1 MKNILFIFLGMNLI
15 CAFLPSAIS
24 SQTISEAIESSHE
37 NAGTLSE
44 TAAET
49 DSAVIPNDENAAIT
63 GKDNL
68 FAVQTGYFLSE
79 SNANRQMEQ
88 LKSQGL
94 DPYIF
99 KSTNSKGKD
108 VFSVRLGKYD
118 TYKDATKALTG
129 FQENITTPMIVTRYD
144 SMQPGNAARSTDAA
158 VIPSPDMPQD
168 ETAPVSGAADP
179 IEKNT
184 EASSTGTTAPEPQPA
199 VPAKPLTMTEMQQ
212 KIQQLEQSMQRL
224 KGEADIRSQLQ
235 ITEEEAAAEG
245 EDILEAAGQEYTL
258 TQAGTIKFSYGLG
271 YSYSGYDAIR
281 ESTRVEDVADHTI
294 SNSFGMS
301 YGLKDNLSLGTSI
314 PFIYAYHKVGTID
327 SMEAT
332 DLGDL
337 SLSWQFQPIKS
348 SADLP
353 SIILNGSFGIPV
365 GRNPYDIQPGTE
377 LSTSSGIYDA
387 NFGVSLSQVTDPVVA
402 FSSFS
407 VSYPFATQSI
417 DQKRAEGVLDEVDP
431 GMGLGAAV
439 GMGYALSYK
448 LNMNMSFSYSYS
460 FSTTYKY
467 QNAPDAKSGNSTG
480 ASISIGTGYKFS
492 KNQNLNF
499 NIGIPLTSTRSFSLS
514 FSTPIDFVL

>member
-1 MKNILFIFLGMNLI
+1 MKNILLIFLGMNLI
-15 CAFLPSAIS
+15 CASLPSAITA
-24 SQTISEAIESSHE
+24 QTISEAIESSHATE
-37 NAGTLSE
+37 ETTQETVDPSE
-44 TAAET
+44 SI
-49 DSAVIPNDENAAIT
+49 SAPADTQAPIPDD
-63 GKDNL
+63 DNF

-79 SNANRQMEQ
+79 SNANRQVEQ
-88 LKSQGL
+88 LKAQGQ

-99 KSTNSKGKD
+99 KSTNSKGKE
-108 VFSVRLGKYD
+108 VFSVRLGKYES
-118 TYKDATKALTG
+118 YNEALRSLTD
-129 FQENITTPMIVTRYD
+129 FQKTISTPMIVTRYD
-144 SMQPGNAARSTDAA
+144 SMQSGEAAQSAVPSAIVTPNQPQTDATIA
-158 VIPSPDMPQD
+158 SAATG
-168 ETAPVSGAADP
+168 ETQAPLA
-179 IEKNT
+179 
-184 EASSTGTTAPEPQPA
+184 EPAPA
-199 VPAKPLTMTEMQQ
+199 VPDKPLSMTEMQQ
-212 KIQQLEQSMQRL
+212 KIQQLEQSMQKL
-224 KGEADIRSQLQ
+224 KGETDIRSQLQ
-235 ITEEEAAAEG
+235 ITEEEAAAEE

-258 TQAGTIKFSYGLG
+258 TQAGIIKFSYGLS

-281 ESTRVEDVADHTI
+281 ESTRVEDVANHTI

-301 YGLKDNLSLGTSI
+301 YGLKDNFTLGTSI

-327 SMEAT
+327 SMDAT

-337 SLSWQFQPIKS
+337 SMSWQFQPIKS

-353 SIILNGSFGIPV
+353 SIIVNGSFGIPV

-387 NFGVSLSQVTDPVVA
+387 NLGISLSQVTDPVVV

-448 LNMNMSFSYSYS
+448 LNLNMSFSYSYS

-467 QNAPDAKSGNSTG
+467 QDAPDAKSGNSTG

-492 KNQNLNF
+492 RNQNLNF
-499 NIGIPLTSTRSFSLS
+499 SIGIPLTSSRSFSLS

>member
-1 MKNILFIFLGMNLI
+1 MNLI
-15 CAFLPSAIS
+15 CVFLPSAIF
-24 SQTISEAIESSHE
+24 SQTISEAIQSSHE

-49 DSAVIPNDENAAIT
+49 ESAVIPNDENAAIA
-63 GKDNL
+63 GNDDL
-68 FAVQTGYFLSE
+68 FAIQTGYFLSE

-99 KSTNSKGKD
+99 KSTNSKGKE
-108 VFSVRLGKYD
+108 VFSVRLGQY
-118 TYKDATKALTG
+118 TSYKDATKAVTG
-129 FQENITTPMIVTRYD
+129 FQKTITTPMIVTRYD
-144 SMQPGNAARSTDAA
+144 SMQTGDAAKSADAA
-158 VIPSPDMPQD
+158 VIASPDMPQN
-168 ETAPVSGAADP
+168 ETSQVPAAADP
-179 IEKNT
+179 IENNAET
-184 EASSTGTTAPEPQPA
+184 PAPEPQPV
-199 VPAKPLTMTEMQQ
+199 VPDKPLTMTEMQQ
-212 KIQQLEQSMQRL
+212 KIQQLEQSMQRM

-235 ITEEEAAAEG
+235 ITEEEAAAEE

-258 TQAGTIKFSYGLG
+258 TQAGTVKFTYGLSYG
-271 YSYSGYDAIR
+271 YSGYDAIR
-281 ESTRVEDVADHTI
+281 EGTRVEDVADHTI
-294 SNSFGMS
+294 NNSFGMS
-301 YGLKDNLSLGTSI
+301 YGLKDNLTLGTAI
-314 PFIYAYHKVGTID
+314 PFVYKYHKVGTVD

-337 SLSWQFQPIKS
+337 SLSWQFQPIKT

-353 SIILNGSFGIPV
+353 SIIVNGSFGVPV
-365 GRNPYDIQPGTE
+365 GKNPYDIQPGTE

-387 NFGVSLSQVTDPVVA
+387 NLGVSLSQVTDPVVA

-417 DQKRAEGVLDEVDP
+417 DQKRTEGVLDEVDP

-448 LNMNMSFSYSYS
+448 LNLNMSFSYSYS

-467 QNAPDAKSGNSTG
+467 QDAPDAKSGNSTG

-492 KNQNLNF
+492 RNQNLNF
-499 NIGIPLTSTRSFSLS
+499 NIGIPLTDTRSFTLS